1 LGAFALPSL
10 ARACVGALLAALL
23 AAHAA
28 AAAELVYVREAG
40 CPYCKMWDERIGPI
54 YGKTAEGK
62 AAPLRSIDK
71 RSPELAA
78 IKLSR
83 PIRYTPTFVLV
94 TNEVETGRIEGYPG
108 EDFFFPRLARLL
120 EEVQAGIQANPAT
133 AFSGEAGT
141 GSPQKMR

>member
-1 LGAFALPSL
+1 LGALALPAL
-10 ARACVGALLAALL
+10 ARACFGALVAALL
-23 AAHAA
+23 ATHAA

-54 YGKTAEGK
+54 YGKTAEGQ
-62 AAPLRSIDK
+62 ATPLRQIEK

-78 IKLSR
+78 FKLSR

-94 TNEVETGRIEGYPG
+94 TNDVEIGRIEGYPG

-120 EEVQAGIQANPAT
+120 EDSQAEGRPDSAR
-133 AFSGEAGT
+133 AFSGEAGA

>member
-1 LGAFALPSL
+1 MPAL
-10 ARACVGALLAALL
+10 ARACLGALVAALL
-23 AAHAA
+23 ATHTA

-71 RSPELAA
+71 RSPGLAA

-94 TNEVETGRIEGYPG
+94 TNDVEIGRIEGYPG

-120 EEVQAGIQANPAT
+120 EESQADSQPNPVKTSAPLRST
-133 AFSGEAGT
+133 
-141 GSPQKMR
+141 P